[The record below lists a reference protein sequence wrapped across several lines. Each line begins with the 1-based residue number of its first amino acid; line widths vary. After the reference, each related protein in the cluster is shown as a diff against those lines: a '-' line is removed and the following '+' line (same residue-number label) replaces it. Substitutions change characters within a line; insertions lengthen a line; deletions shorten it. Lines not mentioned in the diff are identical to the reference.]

1 MESVTL
7 YEEEGSAIAALGSLF
22 KLTEV
27 HLSDYSQE
35 GKLFLDSTNT
45 EVCKNNASTLNEFGS
60 SPEDLE
66 LARQMNEMGLPV
78 SFHTNK
84 EHKRN
89 RTVKG
94 NIKDG
99 KKKNLSSCESTQD
112 EVLNS
117 IQEQKEECES
127 NGTLHG
133 NSNKASSCMSILGQ
147 SEFSS
152 CYTGD
157 GDVHCL
163 NGGEEGL
170 NSLSSDIAHTSLEC
184 IACNQQ
190 SDLSPDNS
198 KDTVS
203 TCEKV
208 QLEKD
213 VGVMVGSCL
222 ECGNHAEICPIN
234 SSVDSGCISGEGLNS
249 HCERNPLNGEQMEY
263 ACMGSPL
270 TGEQVESIAMQTA
283 EHHTE
288 DGILWNDVG
297 EELNSCNTTNNN
309 CEATINDWR
318 LYWDNDYQRN
328 YFYNIVTL
336 QCTWDPPPGMDDLVF
351 TNYTTK
357 QPEMALEMMELDV
370 ADLKESND
378 LQTSASLPSDLNIAD
393 RFREDDVLL
402 DGQHNESEGTGQ
414 SADNLCTLSST
425 KQKRRVRNTKF
436 KWKLPTEAQELNS
449 CNVNGEISP
458 SLNKYWC
465 QRYQLFNKYDEGIK
479 MDEEGWFSVTPEAIA
494 KHHALRCGSG
504 SIVDF
509 FTGVGGNSIQFAK
522 RSKHVIAIDID
533 PKRIDL
539 AQYNAAIYGVRDQI
553 DFIRGDSFVLAPTL
567 KADVVFMSPPWGGPD
582 YLKERTF
589 DMITMLRPHDGN
601 VLFSTGRGI
610 APKVVM
616 FLPRNV
622 DLNQLAELSLSANPP
637 WLLEL
642 TSVDPPDK
650 LFSDESGGFLLPS
663 GIMDTFLW
671 STWVDLAVIV
681 VRHSWFPLTL
691 VLAGKFGRALL
702 VVSRSMELRGV
713 KFLVVCH
720 GKMHE
725 SHPSSS
731 AVYM

>member
-1 MESVTL
+1 MESVTI

-35 GKLFLDSTNT
+35 GKLLLDSANT
-45 EVCKNNASTLNEFGS
+45 DVCKNNASTLNEFGS
-60 SPEDLE
+60 LPEDLE

-84 EHKRN
+84 EQKRN

-94 NIKDG
+94 KIKDG
-99 KKKNLSSCESTQD
+99 KKKNLSLCESTQD

-133 NSNKASSCMSILGQ
+133 NSNKASSCMSILGH

-170 NSLSSDIAHTSLEC
+170 NNLSSGSSHTSLEC
-184 IACNQQ
+184 DASNQQ
-190 SDLSPDNS
+190 SDLSLDNT

-203 TCEKV
+203 TWEKV
-208 QLEKD
+208 QLEKG
-213 VGVMVGSCL
+213 VGVMVGSSL

-234 SSVDSGCISGEGLNS
+234 SSVDSGWISGEGLNS
-249 HCERNPLNGEQMEY
+249 HCEGNPLNGEQMEY
-263 ACMGSPL
+263 AGMGSPL

-288 DGILWNDVG
+288 DGILCNDVG

-309 CEATINDWR
+309 YEGTINDWR

-328 YFYNIVTL
+328 YFYNVVTL

-357 QPEMALEMMELDV
+357 QPETALEMVELDV

-378 LQTSASLPSDLNIAD
+378 LQTSASLPSDLDIAD
-393 RFREDDVLL
+393 GFREDGVLL
-402 DGQHNESEGTGQ
+402 DRELTESEGTGQ
-414 SADNLCTLSST
+414 SADNLCTFSST
-425 KQKRRVRNTKF
+425 KQKKRVRKTKF
-436 KWKLPTEAQELNS
+436 KWKLPTEAQELDS

-465 QRYQLFNKYDEGIK
+465 QRYLLFNKYDEGIK

-504 SIVDF
+504 TIVDF

-539 AQYNAAIYGVRDQI
+539 AQFNAGIYGVRDQI
-553 DFIRGDSFVLAPTL
+553 DFIRGDSFVLAPNL
-567 KADVVFMSPPWGGPD
+567 KADLVFMSPPWGGPD

-601 VLFSTGRGI
+601 FLFSIGRGI

-622 DLNQLAELSLSANPP
+622 DINQLAELSLSANPP
-637 WLLEL
+637 WFLEVEKNYL
-642 TSVDPPDK
+642 NGK
-650 LFSDESGGFLLPS
+650 LKAVTAYFCKPS
-663 GIMDTFLW
+663 
-671 STWVDLAVIV
+671 
-681 VRHSWFPLTL
+681 
-691 VLAGKFGRALL
+691 
-702 VVSRSMELRGV
+702 
-713 KFLVVCH
+713 
-720 GKMHE
+720 
-725 SHPSSS
+725 
-731 AVYM
+731 